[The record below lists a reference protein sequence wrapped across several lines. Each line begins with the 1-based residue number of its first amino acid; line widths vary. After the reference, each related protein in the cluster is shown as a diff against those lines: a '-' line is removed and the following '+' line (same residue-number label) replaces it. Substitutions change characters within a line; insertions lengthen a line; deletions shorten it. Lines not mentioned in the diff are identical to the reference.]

1 MKHTYKIVWTD
12 EALHGLQKTIE
23 YIEQRW
29 TQKEIKNFAR
39 LLDKHL
45 NIIKENPK
53 IFPQSKKSIDIRRSV
68 LSKQTTIYYKVENST
83 IYLLTLF
90 DNRQDPNKLKL

>member
-1 MKHTYKIVWTD
+1 MKHTYNIVWTD
-12 EALHGLQKTIE
+12 EALQGLQRTIN
-23 YIEQRW
+23 YLEQRW
-29 TQKEIKNFAR
+29 TQKEIRNFTR

-53 IFPQSKKSIDIRRSV
+53 IFPQSNKSIDIRRTV
-68 LSKQTTIYYKVENST
+68 LSKQTTIYYKVEDST

-90 DNRQDPNKLKL
+90 DNRQDPNKLKF